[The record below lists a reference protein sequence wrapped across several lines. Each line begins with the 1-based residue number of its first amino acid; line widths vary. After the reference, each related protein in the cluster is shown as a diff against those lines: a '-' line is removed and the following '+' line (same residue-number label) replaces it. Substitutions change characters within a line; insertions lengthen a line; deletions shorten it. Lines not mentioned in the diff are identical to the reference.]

1 MRKTAFVDGV
11 ILLPREE
18 LRGHA
23 VVVEGEKIVAVV
35 PMRDLPHDIFRIS
48 LKGDYLSPGFVDIH
62 VHGGGGA
69 DFMDATT
76 DAFRTVA
83 AAHCAHGTTSLCPTT
98 MTCPNEQLYACFS
111 AYREVQKAGT
121 GSADL
126 LGLHLEGP
134 FFAAANRGAQPTK
147 GDRIPTAGE
156 VGEILSCAR
165 GMIVRWDAAPELAGM
180 QTFAALVRE
189 QGILL
194 SIGHSAAT
202 AEEALDAYANGF
214 SHITH
219 MYCATTTEHKRGQV
233 VHAGIVEAA
242 YLEDGMTIEL
252 IADGKHIPKETM
264 RLAFRLK
271 GDDCLA
277 LITDAMRAAGTD
289 MTRAMLGDARN
300 GVPVLIEDGVAKLP
314 DRTSYAGSIATM
326 DHALRTVHQRYGLPL
341 CDTVRAMSLTPAR
354 LVGAAARKGSIAPGK
369 DADLVVLSPSLSVK
383 QVYVRGTAFPPA
395 ERG

>member
-1 MRKTAFVDGV
+1 MKKIAFVNGV
-11 ILLPREE
+11 ILLPHEE
-18 LRGHA
+18 LKNHA
-23 VVVEGEKIVAVV
+23 VIVEGEKIASVI
-35 PMRDLPHDIFRIS
+35 PMRDLPQDITRIS
-48 LKGDYLSPGFVDIH
+48 LQGGYLSPGFVDIH

-69 DFMDATT
+69 DFMDATPQ
-76 DAFRTVA
+76 AVRTVA
-83 AAHCAHGTTSLCPTT
+83 ATHCAHGTTSLCPTT
-98 MTCPNEQLYACFS
+98 MTCPNEQLYACFA
-111 AYREVQKAGT
+111 AYREVLKTGT

-134 FFAAANRGAQPTK
+134 FFAAANRGAQPTE
-147 GDRIPTAGE
+147 GDRIPTAE
-156 VGEILSCAR
+156 ETGEILSRAG

-180 QTFAALVRE
+180 QIFAAQVKA

-194 SIGHSAAT
+194 SIGHSSAT
-202 AEEALDAYANGF
+202 AEEALNAYSDGF

-271 GDDCLA
+271 GDDRLA

-289 MTRAMLGDARN
+289 MQHAMLGDAQH
-300 GVPVLIEDGVAKLP
+300 GVFVLIEDGVAKLP

-326 DHALRTVHQRYGLPL
+326 DHALRVVHQKYGLPL
-341 CDTVRAMSLTPAR
+341 CDVVRAMSLTPAR

-369 DADLVVLSPSLSVK
+369 DADLVLLSPSLVVQ
-383 QVYVRGTAFPPA
+383 QVYVRGKVFVPPHPS
-395 ERG
+395 